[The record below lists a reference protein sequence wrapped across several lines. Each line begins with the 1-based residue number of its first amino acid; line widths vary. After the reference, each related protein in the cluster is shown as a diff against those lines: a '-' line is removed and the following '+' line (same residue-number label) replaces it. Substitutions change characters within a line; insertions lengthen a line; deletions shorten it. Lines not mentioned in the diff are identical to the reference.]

1 MDGLKGLQ
9 HKLWKATTM
18 GAEYSMSYGAWCRF
32 STIQGPAGKKENFSF
47 ALRLSE
53 KLPLTV
59 RFEATVHAEASSF
72 ILLGNWLKLF
82 IKNCIHKTRCV
93 VIHQIKHRLQHEPAG
108 CIIRIHIC
116 LLQCNQFRWVRGK
129 KYHNVGELS
138 VPCRNTKSSNFGMW
152 RQKSSQPD

>member
-1 MDGLKGLQ
+1 MDWKGCNINCERQ
-9 HKLWKATTM
+9 QQW
-18 GAEYSMSYGAWCRF
+18 ERN
-32 STIQGPAGKKENFSF
+32 IQCLTVPDAGSRPSRDLPEKRKKFSF

-82 IKNCIHKTRCV
+82 IKNCIHKSRCV
-93 VIHQIKHRLQHEPAG
+93 VIHQIKHRLQHKPAG

-129 KYHNVGELS
+129 KYHNFGELS